1 MKKLI
6 IFMLTVFYSINS
18 YSQCG
23 VYGKIRLV
31 DYGEDVKVRVV
42 NEFDATVNLK
52 VKVVGDFGFS
62 DEAGL
67 WELVDIG
74 EKFKVKLVDYGEDF
88 TVQFVSNNWGC
99 GNSSRHSGAYTNP
112 KYIENNTA
120 GTILS
125 AIEKTER
132 EMQQSRT
139 SRNNQSPQP
148 QKKWT
153 KKQDNAFKVYMSI
166 MGIGLIWALI
176 LGVQA
181 A

>member
-6 IFMLTVFYSINS
+6 VFILTVSYLINS

-42 NEFDATVNLK
+42 NELDATVNLK

-67 WELVDIG
+67 WELVHIG

-112 KYIENNTA
+112 QSTGSIDKA
-120 GTILS
+120 GILLD
-125 AIEKTER
+125 AIEREEQKAIER
-132 EMQQSRT
+132 RKSQQNKKYT
-139 SRNNQSPQP
+139 PEQVKANNQAAWFLIIIGSLVGV
-148 QKKWT
+148 WG
-153 KKQDNAFKVYMSI
+153 MSV
-166 MGIGLIWALI
+166 G
-176 LGVQA
+176 
-181 A
+181 

>member
-1 MKKLI
+1 
-6 IFMLTVFYSINS
+6 
-18 YSQCG
+18 SQCG

-112 KYIENNTA
+112 QSTGSIDKA
-120 GTILS
+120 GILLD
-125 AIEKTER
+125 AIEREEQKAIERRNSQPNKTYTAK
-132 EMQQSRT
+132 QVKA
-139 SRNNQSPQP
+139 NNQ
-148 QKKWT
+148 
-153 KKQDNAFKVYMSI
+153 AAGFLLIICVI
-166 MGIGLIWALI
+166 VGIWGISV
-176 LGVQA
+176 G
-181 A
+181 